1 MRSHGS
7 VAALYMTSATS
18 SGVLDFRTEI
28 VARRLHLVHEWA
40 IVRQSGNIPAIHRAA
55 AEFRPNRAG
64 LYYLDPNAERSEFV
78 PEPFRQPFDRK
89 FRGIV
94 DAVGWYCHDPPDRRD
109 VDKDARFPLTKMRRD
124 RLD

>member
-1 MRSHGS
+1 MRSLGS

-64 LYYLDPNAERSEFV
+64 LEALSRRSGLAAFSV
-78 PEPFRQPFDRK
+78 A
-89 FRGIV
+89 G
-94 DAVGWYCHDPPDRRD
+94 
-109 VDKDARFPLTKMRRD
+109 
-124 RLD
+124 